1 MSAAASLSPSDLLWA
16 VAIAVG
22 LSFLIACIE
31 IPSKSKC
38 QLRACFIGA
47 SLFYWSVLSFGNI
60 VTTVLASLA
69 VVKLPANI
77 APYYFI
83 LSAFFGVFGFETILK
98 NTNITMFDRGVLT
111 IQNWI
116 EKALNAA
123 AAAAIDQQENLK
135 REAETRLVN
144 KLMEL
149 PEVELNTRILHKL
162 GPETVSKLEAASKAS
177 SADAKLY
184 KVLQLVATLTRSETA
199 ALLRTKNH

>member
-1 MSAAASLSPSDLLWA
+1 
-16 VAIAVG
+16 
-22 LSFLIACIE
+22 
-31 IPSKSKC
+31 
-38 QLRACFIGA
+38 
-47 SLFYWSVLSFGNI
+47 
-60 VTTVLASLA
+60 LA
-69 VVKLPANI
+69 VVKLPTNI
-77 APYYFI
+77 APYYFV

-135 REAETRLVN
+135 REAETRLVD

-162 GPETVSKLEAASKAS
+162 GPETVSKLEAAAKAS

>member
-1 MSAAASLSPSDLLWA
+1 
-16 VAIAVG
+16 
-22 LSFLIACIE
+22 
-31 IPSKSKC
+31 
-38 QLRACFIGA
+38 
-47 SLFYWSVLSFGNI
+47 
-60 VTTVLASLA
+60 
-69 VVKLPANI
+69 
-77 APYYFI
+77 
-83 LSAFFGVFGFETILK
+83 
-98 NTNITMFDRGVLT
+98 MFDRGVLT

-135 REAETRLVN
+135 REAETRLVD

-162 GPETVSKLEAASKAS
+162 GPETVSKLEAAAKAS

>member
-1 MSAAASLSPSDLLWA
+1 
-16 VAIAVG
+16 
-22 LSFLIACIE
+22 
-31 IPSKSKC
+31 
-38 QLRACFIGA
+38 
-47 SLFYWSVLSFGNI
+47 
-60 VTTVLASLA
+60 
-69 VVKLPANI
+69 VKLPTNI
-77 APYYFI
+77 APYYFV

-135 REAETRLVN
+135 REAETRLVD

-162 GPETVSKLEAASKAS
+162 GPETVSKLEAAAKAS